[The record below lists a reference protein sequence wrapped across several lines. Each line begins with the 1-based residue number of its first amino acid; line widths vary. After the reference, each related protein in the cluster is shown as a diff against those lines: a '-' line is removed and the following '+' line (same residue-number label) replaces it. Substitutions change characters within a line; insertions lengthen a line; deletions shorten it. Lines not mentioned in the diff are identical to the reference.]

1 MIPIIPSNHL
11 KKVSSDLRKPTCHLG
26 KSTLISLEVPPR
38 SPGSPFK
45 GIQGNQGEAILVV
58 FSENIGIYLR
68 RSTFNRST
76 FKEVRVQSL
85 VANLSGLTKA
95 P

>member
-11 KKVSSDLRKPTCHLG
+11 KKVSSALRKSMWHLG

-45 GIQGNQGEAILVV
+45 GIQGNQGEAIFCV
-58 FSENIGIYLR
+58 FLTEKLG
-68 RSTFNRST
+68 ST
-76 FKEVRVQSL
+76 FKDIYF
-85 VANLSGLTKA
+85 
-95 P
+95 